1 MPESRSRDPQ
11 LIRLGKL
18 ANHQRFDELETAW
31 LEVVEQGEIP
41 LDEMIPIVGQVGR
54 LGEPDKAGSLLA
66 LLLESAEARG
76 GAAAGLVSARLAA
89 AELPRNSGLRE
100 TILRLLLVV
109 HGDYPDLELLLQRLC
124 PEECALDEAVVL
136 IEAYLR
142 LRAGTY
148 VADRSFIE
156 PGRIEAVDGRTATVT
171 VQFTGRSHDYGIHK
185 INTLAPL
192 PADHFPALLLYDP
205 DRLRELASERPV
217 AFIQLALQ
225 AQKSGRLAY
234 RDLKRQVTTLL
245 GEKGWTA
252 WWKKAKPLV
261 KRAPSIEMS
270 SGSQPTF
277 RKMRVARSYEKTLR
291 AEFDAERMPANK
303 LAKIFGYLDETA
315 KNEAVASD
323 GDATCTE
330 YTELLTY
337 LGNAAAKLAVAAL
350 AESPALALAGLAA
363 HAQVAARGVAVAHPN
378 PKAAAQV
385 LKRLDDPSQLA
396 LELVEALLSRTLA
409 YLRDVMPSDWPEIW
423 AAVLPRAGRRSCDV
437 IVRALVEQNAT
448 EPLAA
453 AFTRIVARPTGA
465 PEAVCWLWRARHSSG
480 LGKQLM
486 TYPALAPEVLLSAV
500 LVLADAT
507 GRLHAIS
514 QEESHRKILE
524 LARQVLLLQD
534 GQPVRTV
541 FADATT
547 EEAKRFKTLIEHNA
561 GLVASGRGQLLG
573 LLRAEHDSIFLADL
587 KPWEDDAIYTSKNGL
602 RKRQAALDK
611 ILTEEIPAVAKQI
624 GEAAAFGDLSEN
636 AEFTAAL
643 EKRDQL
649 TSRATMMENDLQRA
663 QVITAEMAASVFVC
677 VGTRITARNLDSGEE
692 ETYTFLG
699 PWDSEPEE
707 GILAYQAPLSMA
719 FMGKQVGEEVVY
731 GEDDERR
738 RWEVLSVEP
747 GI

>member
-11 LIRLGKL
+11 LIKLGKL
-18 ANHQRFDELETAW
+18 ANHQKFTELESAW

-41 LDEMIPIVGQVGR
+41 LDEMIPIAGQVNR
-54 LGEPDKAGSLLA
+54 LGAPEQAGSLLA
-66 LLLESAEARG
+66 ILLESAEERG
-76 GAAAGLVSARLAA
+76 GATAGLVTARLAA
-89 AELPRNSGLRE
+89 VELPSDKVLRE
-100 TILRLLLVV
+100 TMLRLLLVV
-109 HGDYPDLELLLQRLC
+109 HAEYPELEQLLQRLC
-124 PEECALDEAVVL
+124 PEDAALDEAVVL

-142 LRAGTY
+142 LRVGTY
-148 VADRSFIE
+148 VASRDFLE
-156 PGRIEAVDGRTATVT
+156 PGKIEAVNGQTATVT
-171 VQFTGRSHDYGIHK
+171 IQFTGRSHDYGIHK
-185 INTLAPL
+185 ILTLSPL
-192 PADHFPALLLYDP
+192 PADHFPALVLYDP
-205 DRLRELASERPV
+205 EQLRELATEQPV
-217 AFIQLALQ
+217 AFIELALQ
-225 AQKSGRLAY
+225 AQKGGRLAY
-234 RDLKRQVTTLL
+234 RDLKRQLTTLL
-245 GEKGWTA
+245 DEKGWTA
-252 WWKKAKPLV
+252 WWKKAKPRI

-277 RKMRVARSYEKTLR
+277 RKLRVARSYENTLR
-291 AEFDAERMPANK
+291 AEFDAEKNPAVK

-315 KNEAVASD
+315 DNEAVASD
-323 GDATCTE
+323 GDASNTE

-363 HAQVAARGVAVAHPN
+363 HAQVAARGVAVARSN

-396 LELVEALLSRTLA
+396 LELVEALLSRTLT
-409 YLRDVMPSDWPEIW
+409 YLRDSLPADWPEIW

-448 EPLAA
+448 VPLAA
-453 AFTRIVARPTGA
+453 AFTRIVARPTSA
-465 PEAVCWLWRARHSSG
+465 PEAVCWLWRARHTSG
-480 LGKQLM
+480 IGKHLL
-486 TYPALAPEVLLSAV
+486 TYDELAPDSLLKAV
-500 LVLADAT
+500 LTLADAT

-524 LARQVLLLQD
+524 LARQVLLLQN
-534 GQPVRTV
+534 GQPVREV
-541 FADATT
+541 FAVATT
-547 EEAKRFKTLIEHNA
+547 DQAKRFKTQIEQNA
-561 GLVASGRGQLLG
+561 GLVAAGRGQLLG
-573 LLRAEHDSIFLADL
+573 LLRSEHEAIFLADL
-587 KPWEDDAIYTSKNGL
+587 KPWEDDAIYTSENGL
-602 RKRQAALDK
+602 RTRQAALDK
-611 ILTEEIPAVAKQI
+611 IVTEEMPAVAKQI

-649 TSRATMMENDLQRA
+649 TSRATMMENDLLRA
-663 QVITAEMAASVFVC
+663 QVITAEMAASQFVC
-677 VGTRITARNLDSGEE
+677 VGTRITARNLDTGEE

-699 PWDSEPEE
+699 PWDSEPED
-707 GILAYQAPLSMA
+707 GILAYQAPLSLA

-731 GEDDERR
+731 GDDDEQQ